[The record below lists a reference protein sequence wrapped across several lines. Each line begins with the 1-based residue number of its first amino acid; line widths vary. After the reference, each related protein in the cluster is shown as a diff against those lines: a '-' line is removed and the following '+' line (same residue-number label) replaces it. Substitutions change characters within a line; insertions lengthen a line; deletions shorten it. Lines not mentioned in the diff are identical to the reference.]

1 MQLVFRFALNRAVI
15 DTAISVVEFTHP
27 PPPPPPPPIFLEK
40 QSERICSNV
49 YKTAKFLTT
58 SVRCLKLAVLLKH
71 IGYDSPVSNSRK

>member
-27 PPPPPPPPIFLEK
+27 PHPHPQFFSK
-40 QSERICSNV
+40 SKANDICSYV

-58 SVRCLKLAVLLKH
+58 PVRCLKLAVLLKH
-71 IGYDSPVSNSRK
+71 IGYDSPVSNSQK